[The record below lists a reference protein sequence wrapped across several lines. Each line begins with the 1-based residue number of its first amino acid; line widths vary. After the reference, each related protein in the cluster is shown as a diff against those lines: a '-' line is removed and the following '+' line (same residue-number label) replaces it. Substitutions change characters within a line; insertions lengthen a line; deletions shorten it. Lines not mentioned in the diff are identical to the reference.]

1 MSKTIKITIFTL
13 LSCLLFG
20 SGLQASD
27 LAKEQRWREQ
37 IVDAILD
44 GEPVDLNDG
53 QNDFLTIYTE
63 GDEANKTGV
72 IIMHGIGIHPDYPT
86 VVNPLRVGLAERGWH
101 TLSLQLPVLPN
112 EAEGKDYE
120 PLIPEAVPRIKAGI
134 DFLKEQG
141 MNKIAIV
148 AHSLGTWMAG
158 YAIQHEGIEIVTY
171 VAIGM
176 NVPAIDSIPSVKVPM
191 LDLYGSNDL
200 PEVVNNAAKRKSAAS
215 KNPQYQQVMT
225 KGADHFFNGL
235 EAQLISTVDDWLRQH
250 AR

>member
-1 MSKTIKITIFTL
+1 MPKNLKITAFAL
-13 LSCLLFG
+13 LSCLLFA
-20 SGLQASD
+20 SNVQASD

-37 IVDAILD
+37 VVDAILD

-53 QNDFLTIYTE
+53 KNDFLSIYTE
-63 GDEANKTGV
+63 GNEDNKTGV

-86 VVNPLRVGLAERGWH
+86 VVNPLRVGLAESGWH

-120 PLIPEAVPRIKAGI
+120 PLIPEATPRIKAGI
-134 DFLKEQG
+134 DYLKEQG

-158 YAIQHEGIEIVTY
+158 YAIEKGGVEVVTY

-176 NVPAIDSIPSVKVPM
+176 NIPAIESIPAIRVPM
-191 LDLYGSNDL
+191 LDLYGGNDL
-200 PEVVNNAAKRKSAAS
+200 PEVVDNAGKRKSAAS
-215 KNPQYQQVMT
+215 QNKQYQQTMT
-225 KGADHFFNGL
+225 SGADHFFNGL
-235 EAQLISTVDDWLRQH
+235 EDELITTVDDWLQKY

>member
-1 MSKTIKITIFTL
+1 MLKKLQITAFAL
-13 LSCLLFG
+13 FGCLLLT
-20 SGLQASD
+20 SYVQASD

-53 QNDFLTIYTE
+53 QNDFLGIYTE
-63 GDEANKTGV
+63 GNEDNKTGI

-86 VVNPLRVGLAERGWH
+86 VINPLRVGLAEKGWH

-112 EAEGKDYE
+112 EAESKDYE
-120 PLIPEAVPRIKAGI
+120 PLIPQATPRIKAGI
-134 DFLKEQG
+134 GYLKEQS
-141 MNKIAIV
+141 MNKVAIV

-158 YAIQHEGIEIVTY
+158 YAIEQGGVEVVTY

-176 NVPAIDSIPSVKVPM
+176 NVPAIDSVPAIKVPM
-191 LDLYGSNDL
+191 LDLYGANDL
-200 PEVVNNAAKRKSAAS
+200 PEVVNNAGKRKSAAS
-215 KNPQYQQVMT
+215 QNKRYQQVMT
-225 KGADHFFNGL
+225 KGADHFYNGL
-235 EAQLISTVDDWLRQH
+235 EAELVKTVDDWLQKY